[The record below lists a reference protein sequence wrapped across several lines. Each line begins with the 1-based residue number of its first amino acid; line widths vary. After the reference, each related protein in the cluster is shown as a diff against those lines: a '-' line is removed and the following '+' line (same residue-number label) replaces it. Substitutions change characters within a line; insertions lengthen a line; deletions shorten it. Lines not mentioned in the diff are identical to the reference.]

1 MSEIIDI
8 PMNNSEVAK
17 KLDIATSSLRKW
29 CLSLEEHNYNFERTD
44 RDKRLFYNDDL
55 TVLQYFKELVTN
67 RNMSMNN
74 AATIVTSRF
83 TKENN
88 KVFFNGTNLE
98 QIDKTTFFN
107 EKNNEQ
113 YKNGNE
119 IALNQ
124 TELLNALRAN
134 QEQIMVTLKEQLKNE
149 LLHELKEELT
159 KAQVEN
165 NDHLLRSIEN
175 ALHNQ
180 NEQINSSLN
189 RRDKYLV
196 ESLKETIETR
206 KQIAAAE
213 EEKTKKKWY
222 QFFK

>member
-29 CLSLEEHNYNFERTD
+29 CLSLEEHNYHFERTD

-55 TVLQYFKELVTN
+55 TVLKYFKELVTN

-88 KVFFNGTNLE
+88 KVFFNGTELE
-98 QIDKTTFFN
+98 QIDKTMFFN
-107 EKNNEQ
+107 EMDNEQ
-113 YKNGNE
+113 KENSNE
-119 IALNQ
+119 ITLNQ
-124 TELLNALRAN
+124 TELLNVLRTH
-134 QEQIMVTLKEQLKNE
+134 QEQMMITIKEQLKNE
-149 LLHELKEELT
+149 LLHDLKEELT

-165 NDHLLRSIEN
+165 NDQLLKSIEK
-175 ALHNQ
+175 ALHSQ

-189 RRDKYLV
+189 KRDKYLV
-196 ESLKETIETR
+196 ESLRETIEAK
-206 KQIAAAE
+206 KQIVATE

-222 QFFK
+222 HFFK

>member
-17 KLDIATSSLRKW
+17 ELDIATSSLRKW

-55 TVLQYFKELVTN
+55 TVLKYFKELVAN

-88 KVFFNGTNLE
+88 KVFFNGTEIE
-98 QIDKTTFFN
+98 QIDKTAFFGETN
-107 EKNNEQ
+107 DEHDKV
-113 YKNGNE
+113 GNE
-119 IALNQ
+119 ITLNQ
-124 TELLNALRAN
+124 TELLNVLRTH
-134 QEQIMVTLKEQLKNE
+134 QEQMMITLKEQLKNE
-149 LLHELKEELT
+149 LLHDLKEELT

-165 NDHLLRSIEN
+165 NGQLLKSIED

-180 NEQINSSLN
+180 NEQINNSLN
-189 RRDKYLV
+189 KRDKYLV
-196 ESLKETIETR
+196 ESLRETMEAK
-206 KQIAAAE
+206 KQIAASE